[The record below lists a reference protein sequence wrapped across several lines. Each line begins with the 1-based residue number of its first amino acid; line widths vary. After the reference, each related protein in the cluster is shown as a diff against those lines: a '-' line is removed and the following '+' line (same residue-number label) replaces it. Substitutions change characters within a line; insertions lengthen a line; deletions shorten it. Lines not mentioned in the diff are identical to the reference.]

1 MVSRPSKSHCIQ
13 REFLKKKK
21 KNLLLLINE
30 TDWLPVYLMTKTDSL
45 MEEMLNCRKAME
57 EIH

>member
-1 MVSRPSKSHCIQ
+1 MVSRPSKSRCIQ